1 MVIEMIASLVVVLL
15 SLILGIRLLVR
26 NRKRPRPHTLWYAVG
41 LIVTALAGLPEF
53 WYHAF
58 NSVPQVL
65 WWDYW
70 VTASALVGFLAV
82 GTSFLLSRRFGVASL
97 VTVLGLTVWLAVAT
111 VLTAGPAPTS
121 GLETAFRSAPTAA
134 IKLPFLLMNIAGAL
148 VIFAGAIYSLI
159 RTRMLYNL
167 WIALGTL
174 SFSAGGALAG
184 LLQFP
189 GVFAFTQIAGIVLL
203 YLGVS
208 QSIKPRKKGSMA
220 A

>member
-1 MVIEMIASLVVVLL
+1 MIEMISSLVVVLL
-15 SLILGIRLLVR
+15 SLVLGIRLLDR

-41 LIVTALAGLPEF
+41 LIMTAAAGLPEF

-58 NSVPQVL
+58 KSIPTAL
-65 WWDYW
+65 WWVYW
-70 VTASALVGFLAV
+70 VAASALVGFLAV
-82 GTSFLLSRRFGVASL
+82 GTSYLISRRFGVGAL
-97 VTVLGLTVWLAVAT
+97 VAVLGLTAWLTVAT
-111 VLTAGPAPTS
+111 VLTAGPAPTT
-121 GLETAFRSAPTAA
+121 GLETAFRSAPTAQ
-134 IKLPFLLMNIAGAL
+134 IKLPFLLMNIAGAT

-184 LLQFP
+184 LMNFP
-189 GVFAFTQIAGIVLL
+189 GVFAITQILGICLL

-208 QSIKPRKKGSMA
+208 QSIRPRPKSSA
-220 A
+220 AA